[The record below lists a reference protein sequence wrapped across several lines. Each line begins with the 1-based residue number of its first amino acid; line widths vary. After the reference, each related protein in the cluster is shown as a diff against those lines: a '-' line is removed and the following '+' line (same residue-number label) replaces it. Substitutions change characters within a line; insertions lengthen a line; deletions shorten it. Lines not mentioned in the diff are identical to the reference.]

1 MDDPNVTMEEYIRLE
16 EEKAQR
22 HGQTFNWQTAT
33 FRKVKYYEDNDDC
46 FTDFETEFPAIVF
59 DNTLTSDIALPC
71 EPTVSPP
78 NENKIDFRISLDESD
93 DEDYTPMVDY
103 LDDLDYFNDFEN
115 EFPAIVYNDGLTSK
129 SDLEIEPPVSSE
141 HVSKSETSLSKY
153 DEEEQNVLHFSNSF
167 PLDEIFP
174 NDPKTIKDSDD
185 DIDKAQPY
193 RCNKVN
199 RSNELSRKNHDKSN
213 KFGIPFDPKRYY
225 KDDSHTNIAEAK
237 IWHLYLLQIRHTLG
251 SDTRLRDT
259 PRDLAV
265 RLRMV
270 YTRGE
275 GKQVFVSYVWRRLFR
290 IRAPLVREFILEFLS
305 TCRMSDTKMGMD
317 VADTLC
323 FQLGGVKRRMTWTQ
337 FILVLGLHTEQ
348 EMTKVG
354 FGAYWDGSD
363 RLIPD
368 KGDLRDYWIEISFD
382 KDFFG
387 PALLFV
393 FYSRPCGGDCCH
405 RMINYILLVRG
416 TANRM
421 GGSGYYSWA
430 VGRHEI
436 IWMNDCIG
444 FSNEGISRGMKD
456 TKNMGRLGAS
466 EGSSR
471 EVARG
476 EWDEGATKEASYRN
490 LECNKEEEACMA

>member
-1 MDDPNVTMEEYIRLE
+1 MTTRSVGRTTDAPRGGRTSGRTGRGGGRTGDQDGQGGDRGVEGNRGVDEVPNFSMIIAQQLQNLLPSIITQIGKSLTWWNTQTMRCKSWNQSFGVTPWSELAMQRTLIDSMSLLATEPTSNQSAVLKAGILTDEAIKTRVLKKNTEKRGNDGELTRTVNVKDDNKRSRNGRAFTATNNPVKKEYTGSAPKAECPRLIRAPGQGGNRLNQAIAIDGGQGLGFDFKLGYGAFTSSRLE
-16 EEKAQR
+16 TPMAQV
-22 HGQTFNWQTAT
+22 H
-33 FRKVKYYEDNDDC
+33 VL
-46 FTDFETEFPAIVF
+46 DFE
-59 DNTLTSDIALPC
+59 
-71 EPTVSPP
+71 
-78 NENKIDFRISLDESD
+78 
-93 DEDYTPMVDY
+93 
-103 LDDLDYFNDFEN
+103 
-115 EFPAIVYNDGLTSK
+115 GLT
-129 SDLEIEPPVSSE
+129 
-141 HVSKSETSLSKY
+141 
-153 DEEEQNVLHFSNSF
+153 
-167 PLDEIFP
+167 
-174 NDPKTIKDSDD
+174 PKMR
-185 DIDKAQPY
+185 Q
-193 RCNKVN
+193 
-199 RSNELSRKNHDKSN
+199 
-213 KFGIPFDPKRYY
+213 
-225 KDDSHTNIAEAK
+225 
-237 IWHLYLLQIRHTLG
+237 
-251 SDTRLRDT
+251 
-259 PRDLAV
+259 DLAV

-275 GKQVFVSYVWRRLFR
+275 GKQVFVSYVWRRLFG
-290 IRAPLVREFILEFLS
+290 IRAPFVREFILEFLS